1 MSPLCILAAAAALHA
16 PPPLG
21 RLGALGRQSRV
32 RGWRTARAQ
41 AWALSGAAVVAFG
54 LIAAERITVVIAV
67 ALAGATAVDAVL
79 RRRQRRVS
87 ARGARVTA
95 DFLGHVVSNLDAG
108 APLERAC
115 ITAAERLPDDAPAQ
129 LAHDIHRLHRHIRL
143 GQPVGAAV
151 EGAQPE
157 LRRLVTLW
165 QLAQRRG
172 VPVAHLLRAARD
184 ELDRAQRHHAAT
196 TAALAGPRTTATV
209 LAALPLAGIGMGA
222 AMGANPIGLLT
233 SGGLGGI
240 LLVVGVGLVCAGV
253 WLSRYI
259 IERAAQ

>member
-1 MSPLCILAAAAALHA
+1 MNPLVFLAAAAVLHA
-16 PPPLG
+16 PAPAG
-21 RLGALGRQSRV
+21 RLGADADQPRQ
-32 RGWRTARAQ
+32 RGWRSARVQ
-41 AWALSGAAVVAFG
+41 AWAWSGVSVVAFG
-54 LIAAERITVVIAV
+54 LIVAERITVVIAV
-67 ALAGATAVDAVL
+67 ALAGATAIDTVL
-79 RRRQRRVS
+79 RRRQQRMK

-115 ITAAERLPDDAPAQ
+115 VTAAERLPDDAPPQ
-129 LAHDIHRLHRHIRL
+129 LQRDIHRINRRL
-143 GQPVGAAV
+143 RAGQSVGTAV
-151 EGAQPE
+151 ESEQPE
-157 LRRLVTLW
+157 LQRLVALW

-172 VPVAHLLRAARD
+172 VPVANLLRTARD
-184 ELDRAQRHHAAT
+184 ELDRAQRHRAAT

-240 LLVVGVGLVCAGV
+240 LLVVGTALVCAGV
-253 WLSRYI
+253 WLSRLI